1 MRREPVLA
9 ATKRVT
15 WSAVAGKYFSVIA
28 VPDATLYTITYD
40 NRKAPEIIQ
49 RSALYFGRPPISSS
63 KNVDTFRFYAG
74 PLKRE
79 ILNRYND
86 PANDPFGIGNYHF
99 EEAARTNPIIGWLAN
114 ILRFFLDFFY
124 WLIPNYGRG
133 DHSAHR
139 AHQDS
144 VLSPL
149 PQKSFESTSK
159 MSMLSPKIEEIK
171 KKYQGKP
178 EKLNQEMMALY
189 RKEGVNPVGGC
200 LPLVLQ
206 MPIFFALFELLNNAF
221 DLRGAPFIAPW
232 IGDLSAPESLL
243 PFGFTLPLLNWDE
256 LRILPFVMLGTTLL
270 QSRISQNPGAT
281 QNADEDDDVRH
292 ADLLLFHPVQ
302 YAIRAG
308 DLLDHAERAVYC
320 SATLHQRPA
329 AAGRAGSRS
338 RGVGTWPARETAPK
352 QETSV
357 MAEREYEGR
366 TEEEAIDKAIEALG
380 LTEDEIDVE
389 VVEAQ
394 RPGFL
399 KGGKVRIRV
408 HLADDDDDDALPE
421 LEPETELERQSIEFV
436 TALLEKA
443 NLPADV
449 RIDHREPGRLTLEIL
464 TDDPAIVIGKHGSTL
479 ESLQLITNIH
489 VGRINPEDEPVRVVL
504 DTEDYRYRR
513 EQSLV
518 RMANRV
524 AHEVR
529 RTGRPRLLAPL
540 NPFERRLI
548 HAALGELAGVT
559 TESEGDGLYK
569 QIRVSYQG
577 ER

>member
-1 MRREPVLA
+1 
-9 ATKRVT
+9 
-15 WSAVAGKYFSVIA
+15 
-28 VPDATLYTITYD
+28 
-40 NRKAPEIIQ
+40 
-49 RSALYFGRPPISSS
+49 
-63 KNVDTFRFYAG
+63 
-74 PLKRE
+74 
-79 ILNRYND
+79 
-86 PANDPFGIGNYHF
+86 
-99 EEAARTNPIIGWLAN
+99 
-114 ILRFFLDFFY
+114 
-124 WLIPNYGRG
+124 
-133 DHSAHR
+133 
-139 AHQDS
+139 
-144 VLSPL
+144 
-149 PQKSFESTSK
+149 
-159 MSMLSPKIEEIK
+159 
-171 KKYQGKP
+171 
-178 EKLNQEMMALY
+178 
-189 RKEGVNPVGGC
+189 
-200 LPLVLQ
+200 
-206 MPIFFALFELLNNAF
+206 
-221 DLRGAPFIAPW
+221 
-232 IGDLSAPESLL
+232 
-243 PFGFTLPLLNWDE
+243 
-256 LRILPFVMLGTTLL
+256 
-270 QSRISQNPGAT
+270 
-281 QNADEDDDVRH
+281 
-292 ADLLLFHPVQ
+292 
-302 YAIRAG
+302 
-308 DLLDHAERAVYC
+308 
-320 SATLHQRPA
+320 
-329 AAGRAGSRS
+329 
-338 RGVGTWPARETAPK
+338 
-352 QETSV
+352 

-408 HLADDDDDDALPE
+408 HLADDDDALPE